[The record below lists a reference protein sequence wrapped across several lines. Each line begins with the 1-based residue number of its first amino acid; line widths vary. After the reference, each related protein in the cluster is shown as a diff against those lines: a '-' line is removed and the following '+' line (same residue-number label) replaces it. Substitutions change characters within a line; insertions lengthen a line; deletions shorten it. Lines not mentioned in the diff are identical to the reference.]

1 METFRFY
8 LLLIVACI
16 SYKPIRSSSLRGVL
30 LLSRHG
36 HRNPTAGYP
45 NDPYRTHEWPGGYG
59 ALSARG
65 IQQSCKS
72 GETKALRYSHL
83 LRPNNIYIKSSVSE
97 RCVQSAEAFLRG
109 FLPNSLQN
117 ISINIVPA
125 AEDESLV
132 MPGKPCPKYD
142 HTLSESL
149 LLNQSK
155 VWEILKG
162 NKKVLDYVGKHSG
175 LNITSLVDFLNIQD
189 TLAIQA
195 SYDFEM
201 PAWAQPIY
209 NNYIMPLSQLAY
221 HSLTNSA
228 LNQVR
233 SGVLLNEIIERLQ
246 KGANGSGENVILL
259 TGHDINL
266 SGLLAY
272 LSMAN
277 QIEGK
282 PGFASTVALELHK
295 SWYFQ
300 NDLEIRILFF
310 EDETVQTPIQLRI
323 PGCYTPCGFARFK
336 KTVAET
342 LIKDY
347 EKRCNEER

>member
-1 METFRFY
+1 MWEAISDLIQINSKPFSKTTYIFILKIPQEY
-8 LLLIVACI
+8 L
-16 SYKPIRSSSLRGVL
+16 
-30 LLSRHG
+30 
-36 HRNPTAGYP
+36 
-45 NDPYRTHEWPGGYG
+45 
-59 ALSARG
+59 
-65 IQQSCKS
+65 
-72 GETKALRYSHL
+72 
-83 LRPNNIYIKSSVSE
+83 YILTSI
-97 RCVQSAEAFLRG
+97 
-109 FLPNSLQN
+109 NSLQF
-117 ISINIVPA
+117 
-125 AEDESLV
+125 
-132 MPGKPCPKYD
+132 
-142 HTLSESL
+142 
-149 LLNQSK
+149 Q
-155 VWEILKG
+155 
-162 NKKVLDYVGKHSG
+162 
-175 LNITSLVDFLNIQD
+175 NITSLVDFLNIQD

-300 NDLEIRILFF
+300 NDLEIR
-310 EDETVQTPIQLRI
+310 VS
-323 PGCYTPCGFARFK
+323 
-336 KTVAET
+336 
-342 LIKDY
+342 
-347 EKRCNEER
+347 